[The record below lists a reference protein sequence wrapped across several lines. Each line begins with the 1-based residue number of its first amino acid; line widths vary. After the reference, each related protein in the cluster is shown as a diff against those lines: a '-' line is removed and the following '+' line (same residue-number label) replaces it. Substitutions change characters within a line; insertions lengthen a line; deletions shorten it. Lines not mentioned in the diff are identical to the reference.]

1 MEYLKAVTDGII
13 YSYETYFDKAE
24 RLKCERCKQMQEN
37 SQENLCHC
45 INCVT
50 NSYIIDAYYNSMKLD
65 ISDENKAKSAKILQT
80 ILSHKIQYAIKEI
93 DKCMGYEG
101 MLVEANTFI
110 QNNPSDV
117 DDV

>member
-24 RLKCERCKQMQEN
+24 RLKCEKCTQMQEN
-37 SQENLCHC
+37 SCYC
-45 INCVT
+45 ISCVT

-65 ISDENKAKSAKILQT
+65 INDENKVKSAKILQT
-80 ILSHKIQYAIKEI
+80 ILPHKIQHAVKEI
-93 DKCMGYEG
+93 DKCVRYEE

-110 QNNPSDV
+110 QNNPSDT